1 MKGDLTQY
9 IIKDSIH
16 KDTMMKMVRDY
27 YKTKI
32 HRLEKLKYTRLKQVY
47 KIGYKIPDK

>member
-27 YKTKI
+27 YKSRI
-32 HRLEKLKYTRLKQVY
+32 HRLEKIQYTRMKQIY
-47 KIGYKIPDK
+47 RM